1 MKRGKDARLIDRAIT
16 VAYHATDTE
25 RQRARDARLALKQ
38 PWVFTAFLLLLD
50 AGAPPTE
57 SKILAEA
64 KRFGEAYERFMSRP
78 VRERVAA

>member
-1 MKRGKDARLIDRAIT
+1 MKRGKDARLIDRAIA
-16 VAYHATDTE
+16 VAYHATDSE
-25 RQRARDARLALKQ
+25 KQRAREAKLTLKA
-38 PWVFTAFLLLLD
+38 PWVFNAFLLLLD

-78 VRERVAA
+78 VNERMAA